1 MHVSRQLARYCD
13 GQLSGNAARKI
24 EAHLAACER
33 CRRERDDIR
42 FAAGLVRQLAVV
54 TAPVSV
60 WHAIDA
66 HLDAPGPSSR
76 LRSSLDRLGM
86 TSSKVEGSGQARD
99 WMLAPA
105 LALAWVLAIVAAG
118 AAAYWFANGPID
130 QPWQVATLTST
141 GVPSTGR
148 LAEGA
153 WLETDTMTRARI
165 TVGSIGTVDVEP
177 ATRVRLG
184 AVGED
189 GYRIALARG
198 KISAEIAAPP
208 RLFIVDT
215 PASTVVDLGCAYTV
229 NVDETGRGDLRV
241 TEGWAALEWKGRES
255 LVPAGASASIR
266 PGIGPGTPSF
276 DDASPALRAALL
288 AFDFESGGAQAV
300 EMVIVEAR
308 VRDTLSLWHL
318 MSRVDMPQRQ
328 RIYERIA
335 ALAPPPETV
344 LREQALQLDAATLKH
359 WREELAW
366 KW

>member
-1 MHVSRQLARYCD
+1 MHVSRELARYCD
-13 GQLSGNAARKI
+13 GQATPDEARRI
-24 EAHLAACER
+24 EAHLTSCDR
-33 CRRERDDIR
+33 CRRERDDML

-60 WHAIDA
+60 WHGIDSQ
-66 HLDAPGPSSR
+66 LDAR
-76 LRSSLDRLGM
+76 RA
-86 TSSKVEGSGQARD
+86 GQAAGPRSHR
-99 WMLAPA
+99 WTLAPA
-105 LALAWVLAIVAAG
+105 LAFAWLLAIVAAG
-118 AAAYWFANGPID
+118 AAAYWFANPTVD
-130 QPWQVATLTST
+130 QPWQVATLTPAS
-141 GVPSTGR
+141 GPSTGR

-153 WLETDTMTRARI
+153 WVETDATTRARI

-184 AVGED
+184 TIRANE
-189 GYRIALARG
+189 YRIALARG
-198 KISAEIAAPP
+198 TISARIAAPP

-229 NVDETGRGDLRV
+229 NVDADGRGDLHV

-276 DDASPALRAALL
+276 DDASATLRAALV
-288 AFDFESGGAQAV
+288 AFDFADGGSPAV
-300 EMVIVEAR
+300 ETVLAEAR
-308 VRDTLSLWHL
+308 VRDTLTLWHL
-318 MSRVDMPQRQ
+318 LWRVAASQRPQV
-328 RIYERIA
+328 YDRIA
-335 ALAPPPETV
+335 ALAPPPDTV
-344 LREQALQLDAATLKH
+344 SRDKALQLDAATLKH

>member
-13 GQLSGNAARKI
+13 GQVTPDEARRI
-24 EAHLAACER
+24 DAHLTSCER

-54 TAPVSV
+54 AAPVSV
-60 WHAIDA
+60 WHAIDTQ
-66 HLDAPGPSSR
+66 LDAPR
-76 LRSSLDRLGM
+76 LRSEQSHR
-86 TSSKVEGSGQARD
+86 

-105 LALAWVLAIVAAG
+105 LAVAWVLAIIAAG
-118 AAAYWFANGPID
+118 AAAYWFANAPVD
-130 QPWQVATLTST
+130 QSWQVATLGPTSGT
-141 GVPSTGR
+141 AIGR

-153 WLETDTMTRARI
+153 WVETDATTRARI
-165 TVGSIGTVDVEP
+165 TVGSIGIVDVEP

-184 AVGED
+184 TIRDDA
-189 GYRIALARG
+189 YRIALARG
-198 KISAEIAAPP
+198 TISAQIAAPP

-229 NVDETGRGDLRV
+229 SVDETGRGDLRV

-276 DDASPALRAALL
+276 DDASPALRAALV
-288 AFDFESGGAQAV
+288 AFDFADGGTPAIAAV
-300 EMVIVEAR
+300 LAEAR
-308 VRDTLSLWHL
+308 VRDTLTLWHL
-318 MSRVDMPQRQ
+318 LSRVANSQRA
-328 RIYERIA
+328 RIYDRIA
-335 ALAPPPETV
+335 ALSPPPDTV
-344 LREQALQLDAATLKH
+344 SRDMALQLDAPTLKH

-366 KW
+366 TW

>member
-1 MHVSRQLARYCD
+1 MLTMHVSRQLARYCD
-13 GQLSGNAARKI
+13 GQAAPDEARRI
-24 EAHLAACER
+24 EAHLTSCER

-66 HLDAPGPSSR
+66 QLEAPRRRSEQSR
-76 LRSSLDRLGM
+76 R
-86 TSSKVEGSGQARD
+86 

-105 LALAWVLAIVAAG
+105 LAFAWVLAIVAAG
-118 AAAYWFANGPID
+118 AAAYWFANPAVD
-130 QPWQVATLTST
+130 QPWQVATLKPASE
-141 GVPSTGR
+141 PSTGR

-153 WLETDTMTRARI
+153 WVETDATTRARI

-184 AVGED
+184 TIRETE
-189 GYRIALARG
+189 YRIALARG
-198 KISAEIAAPP
+198 TISAQISAPP

-229 NVDETGRGDLRV
+229 NVDADGRGDLRV

-266 PGIGPGTPSF
+266 PEIGPGTPSF
-276 DDASPALRAALL
+276 DDASSALRAALV
-288 AFDFESGGAQAV
+288 AFDFADGGPQAV
-300 EMVIVEAR
+300 ATVLAEAR
-308 VRDTLSLWHL
+308 VRDTLTLWHL
-318 MSRVDMPQRQ
+318 MSRVAAGQRGQ
-328 RIYERIA
+328 IYDRIA
-335 ALAPPPETV
+335 ALAPPPDTV
-344 LREQALQLDAATLKH
+344 SRDKALQLDAPTLKH

>member
-13 GQLSGNAARKI
+13 GQATPDEARRI
-24 EAHLAACER
+24 EAHLASCER

-60 WHAIDA
+60 WHAIDTQ
-66 HLDAPGPSSR
+66 LDGGR
-76 LRSSLDRLGM
+76 LRSEQSHRWTL
-86 TSSKVEGSGQARD
+86 V
-99 WMLAPA
+99 PA
-105 LALAWVLAIVAAG
+105 LAFAFAWVVAIVAAG
-118 AAAYWFANGPID
+118 AAAYWFASPAVD
-130 QPWQVATLTST
+130 QPWQVVILKPAS
-141 GVPSTGR
+141 GPSTGR

-153 WLETDTMTRARI
+153 WVETDTTTRARI

-184 AVGED
+184 TVRADE
-189 GYRIALARG
+189 YRIALARG
-198 KISAEIAAPP
+198 TISARIAAPP

-229 NVDETGRGDLRV
+229 KVDADGRGDLHV

-276 DDASPALRAALL
+276 DDASPSLRAALV
-288 AFDFESGGAQAV
+288 AFDFADGGSRAV
-300 EMVIVEAR
+300 ETVVAEAR
-308 VRDTLSLWHL
+308 ARDTLTLWHL
-318 MSRVDMPQRQ
+318 LSRVAASQRPQ
-328 RIYERIA
+328 IYDRIA
-335 ALAPPPETV
+335 ALAPPPDTV
-344 LREQALQLDAATLKH
+344 SRDKALELDAPTLKH